1 MKKDVIIKK
10 STPDGKKVAITM
22 FADPEVANE
31 IVRLAKE
38 AAIEVIDGGKI
49 ETLAKSATQADVF
62 SRIQEMAEEMHKTK
76 KVPVIEK
83 SLTDKLIQKMK
94 NK

>member
-10 STPDGKKVAITM
+10 ATPDGKVAITM

-49 ETLAKSATQADVF
+49 ETVAKSAIQAEVF
-62 SRIQEMAEEMHKTK
+62 SRIQEIAEEMHKTNK
-76 KVPVIEK
+76 DPVKEM
-83 SLTDKLIQKMK
+83 SLTDRLIQKMK
-94 NK
+94 Q